1 MIERLRPFGPK
12 PGQSVRAWIGR
23 VDRADRRIRDAA
35 MWSRR
40 RIGPLDR
47 TTTTGLTD
55 PTAPATVHTWSDNQS
70 AEIAIQPMNQQ
81 QLVDNLNAT
90 MIAAAEAAA
99 AEAAARASLLD
110 YMTANEIGTI
120 RAEFGQIQAVSTPVW
135 EYRDG
140 GVTKAAAEV
149 TKAERV
155 AKAAREFLKGCQSAA
170 RSAGGARAKL
180 IDTKLTLR
188 VVRGK
193 VD

>member
-12 PGQSVRAWIGR
+12 PGQSVRAWVGR

-47 TTTTGLTD
+47 SGRDLTD
-55 PTAPATVHTWSDNQS
+55 PTGSVTVHSWSDNQS

-110 YMTANEIGTI
+110 YMTANQIGTI

-149 TKAERV
+149 TRAERV